1 MANPHSKSRWGVFFT
16 LFLVPAVA
24 IAVAIHIG
32 VLRVPPEV
40 VPWGD
45 IDLEEAPGAFARMQI
60 NGLSDSP
67 EACFVTLAASDL
79 EYRRVTDR
87 PVRDGCGLPAGVI
100 VKRSNVPYSS
110 GFAASCPLAA
120 ALYMYEREIDDL
132 ARRHLGADLAR
143 IHHLGT
149 YACRN
154 INGATAGR
162 RSQHATA
169 NAMDIA
175 GFTLADGRKISVQKH
190 WGGDT
195 PAGRFLVEVR
205 DEGCGLFNTVLGPEY
220 NARHRD
226 HFHVDLG
233 PFRICR

>member
-1 MANPHSKSRWGVFFT
+1 MA
-16 LFLVPAVA
+16 
-24 IAVAIHIG
+24 
-32 VLRVPPEV
+32 
-40 VPWGD
+40 
-45 IDLEEAPGAFARMQI
+45 
-60 NGLSDSP
+60 
-67 EACFVTLAASDL
+67 LAASEL

-87 PVRDGCGLPAGVI
+87 PVRNGCGLPAGII
-100 VKRSNVPYSS
+100 VKKSNVPYSS

-120 ALYMYEREIDDL
+120 ALYMYEREIDAL
-132 ARRHLGADLAR
+132 ARQHLGADLAR

-169 NAMDIA
+169 NAIDIS
-175 GFTLADGRKISVQKH
+175 GFSLADGRKISVKKH

-195 PAGRFLVEVR
+195 PAGRFLSEVR